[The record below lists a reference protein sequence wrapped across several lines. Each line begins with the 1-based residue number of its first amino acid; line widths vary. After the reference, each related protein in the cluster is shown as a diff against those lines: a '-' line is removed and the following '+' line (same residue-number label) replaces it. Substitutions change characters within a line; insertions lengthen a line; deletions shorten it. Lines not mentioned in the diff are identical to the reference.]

1 MRLLLNIL
9 MLFISC
15 LAFQG
20 CSQDNDDAKHEFWQE
35 MNKGKANFDRAE
47 FEKSVKHFERA
58 LALDSSDAKANYN
71 LADAYL
77 TVDSI
82 SLAQRHFEKSLAA
95 TKDKSLNAK
104 SNHNL
109 GVIEQALA
117 SASKDKPAAQ
127 QSCLRKA
134 IDYYKESLRL
144 NPQSEETRYNLALC
158 LKQLKETT
166 QEQKN
171 DSSQQQQQKRK
182 EQKQTSQQKQNNQ
195 LMEYAKRKETETR
208 EKMRATYVSP
218 SREKNW

>member
-1 MRLLLNIL
+1 MRFLIYIL
-9 MLFISC
+9 VLITPSI
-15 LAFQG
+15 AFQS
-20 CSQDNDDAKHEFWQE
+20 CSQDNDKNEHALWQE
-35 MNKGKANFDRAE
+35 MNKGKSNFDRTA

-58 LALDSSDAKANYN
+58 VAMDSSDAKANYN

-82 SLAQRHFEKSLAA
+82 SLAQQYFNKSLASS
-95 TKDKSLNAK
+95 KDKSLNAK
-104 SNHNL
+104 AYHNL

-127 QSCLRKA
+127 QNCLRKA
-134 IDYYKESLRL
+134 IDNYKSSLRL

-158 LKQLKETT
+158 LKQLKDTK
-166 QEQKN
+166 QEQQN
-171 DSSQQQQQKRK
+171 DSSQQQQQEKK
-182 EQKQTSQQKQNNQ
+182 EQKQTPQQKQNDQ
-195 LMEYAKRKETETR
+195 LMEYAKRKEKETR

>member
-15 LAFQG
+15 LVFQG

-58 LALDSSDAKANYN
+58 VAVDSSDAKANYN

-77 TVDSI
+77 AIDSI
-82 SLAQRHFEKSLAA
+82 SLAQQYFNKSLVS

-104 SNHNL
+104 AYHNL

-127 QSCLRKA
+127 QNCLRKA
-134 IDYYKESLRL
+134 IDNYKSSLRL
-144 NPQSEETRYNLALC
+144 NPESEETRYNLALC

-171 DSSQQQQQKRK
+171 DSSQQQQQERK